1 MSEEHPQTYAP
12 DNDGAP
18 LEKAPGF
25 SSEEV
30 ARLELAKRRL
40 AWRFRF
46 DESVAATSSSS
57 SLSSSRASLLK
68 TADFDEEK
76 EALPLQSKEADRE
89 ARAARKVQAT
99 AEFFGE
105 VKTAGDLLGTA
116 YYYFDDFDC
125 VEGGNCYDDYER
137 PPPTSVVPDDGCN
150 YYAEAFCPVP
160 IYENDP
166 AVLSPDE
173 RPTPEAASGGK
184 EEIKEGTIE
193 EGEEEA
199 EAEVEQR
206 PVRIESGLFW
216 YRVVCA
222 KHLVVKETAD
232 AVGGKPVRGSG
243 ASGASGAPGAS
254 GAAAAGGAAMG
265 ALRGGGQERLASGA
279 VVAAVTRAAVRADP
293 CSGGFDQVYLRLRP
307 PTRWDEATGDM
318 VTPLPWEPVG
328 DFGTKSRW
336 IYCAHPVH
344 GPPSDDDDGGG
355 GDGAGCWLAT
365 ELSMEESSKQSEA
378 LFRAESAETAR
389 RKEAIA
395 LRKKEVA
402 AAAAAEA
409 EAALQER
416 KVAMTIAVAGEVKVA
431 KLRQQKRRETW
442 EAAHPKPPTPP
453 LEHKEGDK
461 EGDMEETTDEKY
473 GELPFSMPEMPELP
487 KLPQINF
494 EMPEMA
500 FEMPEI
506 KLELPNWW

>member
-125 VEGGNCYDDYER
+125 VGSNCYDDYER
-137 PPPTSVVPDDGCN
+137 PLPTSVVPGN
-150 YYAEAFCPVP
+150 YYAEALCLVP

-166 AVLSPDE
+166 RGALAGRAANPRGQPAAEKRDQRGDHRGGRRRGRGGGGAAARADRVGLVLVGRVREAPRRE
-173 RPTPEAASGGK
+173 RN
-184 EEIKEGTIE
+184 
-193 EGEEEA
+193 
-199 EAEVEQR
+199 
-206 PVRIESGLFW
+206 
-216 YRVVCA
+216 
-222 KHLVVKETAD
+222 AD
-232 AVGGKPVRGSG
+232 AVGGSRCEYQEQQEHQEQQQQGSSHG
-243 ASGASGAPGAS
+243 RPP
-254 GAAAAGGAAMG
+254 
-265 ALRGGGQERLASGA
+265 RRGQERLLAALSWRRHSGGGASGPLLTRCTRP
-279 VVAAVTRAAVRADP
+279 AAAPMGRGDRRHGDAAALGAR
-293 CSGGFDQVYLRLRP
+293 GRLRHQVALDLLRAP
-307 PTRWDEATGDM
+307 R
-318 VTPLPWEPVG
+318 
-328 DFGTKSRW
+328 SRSA
-336 IYCAHPVH
+336 IRHTAAAAAMAPAA
-344 GPPSDDDDGGG
+344 GSRRSDGG
-355 GDGAGCWLAT
+355 
-365 ELSMEESSKQSEA
+365 ELWQSEA

-453 LEHKEGDK
+453 LEHKEGDM

-487 KLPQINF
+487 TAPK
-494 EMPEMA
+494 
-500 FEMPEI
+500 
-506 KLELPNWW
+506 